1 MPEMGEHHMKY
12 AVNIEVI
19 YRELPFAERFAAAK
33 RDGFDYVEIWDWES
47 KDLGELKDL
56 CKRYGLEISC
66 MGGDGPI
73 SLCDPAHG
81 PEYLAYLRR
90 SLKAAREVGCK
101 LLAVHSNE
109 LLPEPH
115 PSAADLFPQYSA
127 AEKTMAMYRS
137 LAAIAPEAEQ
147 AGVTLCLEAL
157 NVEKDHLGNFLQYT
171 KDAAEII
178 RMVDSPNVRILY
190 DAYHMYLNEGKIIET
205 LRKYQDLIAC
215 IHIADAPG
223 RGEPGTG
230 CINYRAVLRD
240 LYDRGYGGMIAF
252 ELFPQ
257 SSSDDAVWAINS
269 VRTGL

>member
-1 MPEMGEHHMKY
+1 MRY
-12 AVNIEVI
+12 SINIETV

-33 RDGFDYVEIWDWES
+33 RDGFDYVEIWDWET
-47 KDLGELKDL
+47 KDINELSAL
-56 CKRYGLEISC
+56 CAQNHVEISC

-81 PEYLAYLRR
+81 EEYLAYLRR
-90 SLKAAREVGCK
+90 SLQVAQKLGCRR
-101 LLAVHSNE
+101 LAVHSNE
-109 LLPEPH
+109 LMPEPH
-115 PSAADLFPQYSA
+115 PYAADLFPQYSD

-137 LAAIAPEAEQ
+137 LTAIAPEAEE

-157 NVEKDHLGNFLQYT
+157 NVEVEHIGNFLKYT

-178 RMVDSPNVRILY
+178 RMVNSPNVKILY

-205 LRKYQDLIAC
+205 IRKYQDLIGC

-230 CINYRAVLRD
+230 CIHYRAVLQD
-240 LYDRGYGGMIAF
+240 LYDRGYDEMIAF
-252 ELFPQ
+252 ELFPKTD
-257 SSSDDAVWAINS
+257 SAAAVAAINE
-269 VRTGL
+269 VRKGL